1 MPPMSKRLI
10 VELVS
15 FYKDDM
21 IEFRRNKRKVKEM
34 EDTKISAEDWI

>member
-1 MPPMSKRLI
+1 MSPMSNRLI

-15 FYKDDM
+15 FDKDDM